1 MIKARHI
8 AAGISATLLISGT
21 VLTTAQNVQLNK
33 ELKNYEASL
42 KASQHKTK
50 KLSSRLSDT
59 EALYDELVAD
69 YKSLDIEYAKTLNR
83 FDELQESYNELSD
96 SQDIVTIYDIALSTD
111 LQKYTYATC
120 KRYGISDYYELML
133 ALMKQESDY
142 NANCISSTN
151 DYGLCQI
158 NMSNYVYLNEELG
171 VTNLLDSRQ
180 NIQCG
185 VYMLSENL
193 KKANYD
199 VTTALM
205 YYNMGVGGATKL
217 IAKGTTGT
225 NYSRGVLNHYTAIKN
240 Q

>member
-1 MIKARHI
+1 MIKAKHI
-8 AAGISATLLISGT
+8 AVFTSAALLISGT
-21 VLTTAQNVQLNK
+21 VFTKTENAKLTNSLNDCKSQLETSQK
-33 ELKNYEASL
+33 EVSN
-42 KASQHKTK
+42 
-50 KLSSRLSDT
+50 LSSRLSNA
-59 EALYDELVAD
+59 EALYDELTAD
-69 YKSLDIEYAKTLNR
+69 YKSLDIEYAKTLKR
-83 FDELQESYNELSD
+83 FDELQDSYNELSD
-96 SQDIVTIYDIALSTD
+96 SQDVVTIYDIDLSRD

-142 NANCISSTN
+142 DANCISSTN

-158 NMSNYVYLNEELG
+158 NMCNYVDLNEALG
-171 VTNLLDSRQ
+171 VTNLLDPRQ

-185 VYMLSENL
+185 VYMMAANL
-193 KKANYD
+193 EKANYD

-217 IAKGTTGT
+217 ISKGTTST
-225 NYSRGVLNHYTAIKN
+225 NYSRGVLGHYTTIKN